1 MTTQLRDTTLE
12 TTDGIP
18 SKEIFAMTYPMPD
31 QIRDILNTC
40 AGILLRCFI
49 LSLVLLLFWFVF
61 FLLAGD
67 LGYWIHSHWFDL
79 TRHDFDL
86 INYCG
91 MALVK
96 ALNVT
101 FFLIPYVAI
110 RLMLHGTN
118 GKT

>member
-1 MTTQLRDTTLE
+1 M
-12 TTDGIP
+12 
-18 SKEIFAMTYPMPD
+18 SYSMPD
-31 QIRDILNTC
+31 EIRQLLDTV

-49 LSLVLLLFWFVF
+49 LSLLLLLFWFVF

-86 INYCG
+86 INYYG

-96 ALNVT
+96 ALNIML
-101 FFLIPYVAI
+101 FLIPYAAI
-110 RLMLHGTN
+110 RLMLRGRIEN
-118 GKT
+118 L